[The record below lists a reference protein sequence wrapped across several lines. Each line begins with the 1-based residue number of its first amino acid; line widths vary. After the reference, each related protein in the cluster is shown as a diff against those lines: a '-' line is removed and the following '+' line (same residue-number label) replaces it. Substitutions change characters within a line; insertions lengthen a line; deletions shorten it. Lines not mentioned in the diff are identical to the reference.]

1 VIRFAADQNLN
12 NNIVRGVRRRNPL
25 IDIVRLE
32 EAGLSRADDSAVLE
46 WAARE
51 KRILLTHD
59 VTTITR
65 YAMERLRAGQA
76 MSGVFEISIAAAIRE
91 VIDDIL
97 LLAELS
103 EADEWAGQIR
113 YLPLRD

>member
-1 VIRFAADQNLN
+1 MIRFAADQNLN
-12 NNIVRGVRRRNPL
+12 NAIPRCIRRRSPL

-32 EAGLSRADDSAVLE
+32 EVGLSRADDSAVLE
-46 WAARE
+46 WAASE
-51 KRILLTHD
+51 KRVLLTHD

-65 YAMERLRAGQA
+65 YAIERLRAGLP
-76 MSGVFEISIAAAIRE
+76 MSGVFEISTSAAIRE

-97 LLAELS
+97 LLDELS
-103 EADEWAGQIR
+103 EDDEWEGQIR